1 MYITTFR
8 KEPLLTGRQKCMIGS
23 TLVIEFFTQKSS
35 FIVDNHVYHKKM
47 TQSVYDRPTDKT

>member
-35 FIVDNHVYHKKM
+35 FIVDNHVYHKKND
-47 TQSVYDRPTDKT
+47 SKRL